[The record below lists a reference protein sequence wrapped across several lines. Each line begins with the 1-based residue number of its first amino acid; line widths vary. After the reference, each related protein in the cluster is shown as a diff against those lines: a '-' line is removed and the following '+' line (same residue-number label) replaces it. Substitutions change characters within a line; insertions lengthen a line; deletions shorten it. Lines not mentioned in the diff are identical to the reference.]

1 MIEVRWHGRGGQ
13 GAFTAAKIL
22 GAAIVEN
29 EKKYALSFP
38 SFGPER
44 RGAPVSAFTKLDTVP
59 VHDRSESKRCDYI
72 VFLDDSLY
80 TDNILNDLK
89 EGGKVLV
96 NTSNPSKYEEHPKII
111 TIDATSLAKEVLGV
125 AITNTVMLG
134 ALLGV
139 SDFCTLEGVELI
151 MTGYLNEKVVDK
163 NISVIN
169 QAYNIVREGSQ

>member
-22 GAAIVEN
+22 GAAIVGS

-44 RGAPVSAFTKLDTVP
+44 RGAPVSAFTKIDTVP

-80 TDNILNDLK
+80 TDKILNDLK
-89 EGGKVLV
+89 EGGTVLV
-96 NTSNPSKYEEHPKII
+96 NTGNPSKYQDHPEII
-111 TIDATSLAKEVLGV
+111 TIGASSLAKEVLGV
-125 AITNTVMLG
+125 EITNTAMLG

-139 SDFCTLEGVELI
+139 SDFCTLEGVELMI
-151 MTGYLNEKVVDK
+151 PDYLNEKVVDK

-169 QAYNIVREGSQ
+169 QAYKAVREGLQ